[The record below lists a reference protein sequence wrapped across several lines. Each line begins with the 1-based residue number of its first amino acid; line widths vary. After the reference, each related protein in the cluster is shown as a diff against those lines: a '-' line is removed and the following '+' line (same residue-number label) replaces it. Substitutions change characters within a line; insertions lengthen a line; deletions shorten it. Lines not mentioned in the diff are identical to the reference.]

1 MTSKTI
7 DDFLRF
13 LREKEQEYR
22 MAYDEVHEKN
32 YYQQDMLHDV
42 EIKKLENVVVP
53 DDEKVAFYDE
63 LGNMRLVRREANNTV
78 IMLEPLYEWLQQP
91 ETQKWLAKLENV
103 FGKVKQAEKRVT
115 HLVYTPRVR
124 RASNE

>member
-42 EIKKLENVVVP
+42 EMKRLENAPVP
-53 DDEKVAFYDE
+53 EEEKVAFYDE
-63 LGNMRLVRREANNTV
+63 LGCSNRCTNGCSSRKRRNGWRSWSSCLGGCGMRRNGLGDWCTRRE
-78 IMLEPLYEWLQQP
+78 
-91 ETQKWLAKLENV
+91 
-103 FGKVKQAEKRVT
+103 
-115 HLVYTPRVR
+115 
-124 RASNE
+124 

>member
-7 DDFLRF
+7 NDFLRF

-78 IMLEPLYEWLQQP
+78 IMLEPLHEWLQQP
-91 ETQKWLAKLENV
+91 ETQKWLAKLEQLL
-103 FGKVKQAEKRVT
+103 GKVRHAEGRVER
-115 HLVYTPRVR
+115 LVYTPRIR
-124 RASNE
+124 RAE